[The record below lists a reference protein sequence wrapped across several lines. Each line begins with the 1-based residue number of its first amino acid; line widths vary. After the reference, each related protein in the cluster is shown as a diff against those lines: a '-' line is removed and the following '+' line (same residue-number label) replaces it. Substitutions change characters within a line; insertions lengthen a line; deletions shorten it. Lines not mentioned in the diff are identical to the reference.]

1 MKKPSL
7 RKSDFL
13 VALGAT
19 ALSASILACGQPRAN
34 VPVGQVPA
42 ANLPGAGSGQPIA
55 APPAN
60 PQQLNDLSKYPAAHI
75 NVLTGTYQGH
85 IVVMDEDYNYQDV
98 PYTVVLVP
106 NTMPGSTGRQFQ
118 VSFQSGNK
126 TLSSYTQTSQ
136 STYAGKTLYTITSY
150 AQNVPAIYPNAPVML
165 QIQLAVNANNLLDP
179 TSSAIRIAEGVFF
192 QNVVDFEYD
201 LEKR

>member
-1 MKKPSL
+1 
-7 RKSDFL
+7 
-13 VALGAT
+13 
-19 ALSASILACGQPRAN
+19 
-34 VPVGQVPA
+34 
-42 ANLPGAGSGQPIA
+42 
-55 APPAN
+55 
-60 PQQLNDLSKYPAAHI
+60 
-75 NVLTGTYQGH
+75 
-85 IVVMDEDYNYQDV
+85 
-98 PYTVVLVP
+98 
-106 NTMPGSTGRQFQ
+106 MPGSTGRQFQ